1 MTTVTK
7 IIDYNNQI
15 TNFQTNELIVK
26 PLKITKISANLL
38 AKVPTINALN
48 SWIKWK
54 LIYGAD
60 ILIFLGVLTLCLF
73 FSFIGL
79 YVKHQPN
86 YEAVLIAAIVFALI
100 VICCYGLLIVGYGIY
115 QKELFKKLSLKFK
128 LLIHEEVL
136 INQMQQYPLIL
147 QMVDY
152 ANEPN
157 TWAKAHPE
165 MPHLTYYGMNI
176 ALIYLFNELLKLK
189 K

>member
-1 MTTVTK
+1 M
-7 IIDYNNQI
+7 
-15 TNFQTNELIVK
+15 
-26 PLKITKISANLL
+26 
-38 AKVPTINALN
+38 
-48 SWIKWK
+48 
-54 LIYGAD
+54 
-60 ILIFLGVLTLCLF
+60 LTLCLF

-157 TWAKAHPE
+157 T
-165 MPHLTYYGMNI
+165 
-176 ALIYLFNELLKLK
+176 
-189 K
+189 

>member
-1 MTTVTK
+1 M
-7 IIDYNNQI
+7 
-15 TNFQTNELIVK
+15 
-26 PLKITKISANLL
+26 
-38 AKVPTINALN
+38 
-48 SWIKWK
+48 
-54 LIYGAD
+54 
-60 ILIFLGVLTLCLF
+60 LIFF
-73 FSFIGL
+73 FHWFICKTSNKL
-79 YVKHQPN
+79 W
-86 YEAVLIAAIVFALI
+86 
-100 VICCYGLLIVGYGIY
+100 IVGYGIY
-115 QKELFKKLSLKFK
+115 QKQLFKKLLLKFK

-157 TWAKAHPE
+157 TWAKAHPV